1 MTKSLFSLSFIA
13 VLTTALFFSCGRY
26 REQNENAAS
35 QEVAANIQKV
45 TLDVQGMTCTGCE
58 YNVESALKQ
67 IDGVAKVK
75 ADFASHSA
83 VVEFDPETATVDK
96 MVEAVNK
103 VGYKAK
109 ESKLN

>member
-1 MTKSLFSLSFIA
+1 MSLTAILGA
-13 VLTTALFFSCGRY
+13 VLFFSCGRFS
-26 REQNENAAS
+26 ETDETESS
-35 QEVAANIQKV
+35 QEVTVANVMKV
-45 TLDVQGMTCTGCE
+45 TLDVQGMTCSGCE

-75 ADFASHSA
+75 ADFSSHSA
-83 VVEFDPETATVDK
+83 VVEFEPGTATVDK

-109 ESKLN
+109 ESLLN

>member
-1 MTKSLFSLSFIA
+1 MIKRILGLSLTTI
-13 VLTTALFFSCGRY
+13 LTTALFFSCGKSGG
-26 REQNENAAS
+26 QNEKAAS

-45 TLDVQGMTCTGCE
+45 TLDVQGMTCSGCE

-67 IDGVAKVK
+67 IHGVAKVK
-75 ADFASHSA
+75 ADFSSHSA
-83 VVEFDPETATVDK
+83 VVEFYPETATVDK

-103 VGYKAK
+103 VGYQAK